1 MTVPVVALIIA
12 VWALALIAGALALY
26 WRAR

>member
-1 MTVPVVALIIA
+1 MNALLVPIVL
-12 VWALALIAGALALY
+12 VWAAAFVCGALALY